1 MDGDGQTINLLRE
14 PTIEERLRIAAR
26 AERTAIS
33 TMMLD
38 GTADTDI
45 ITAAEGRAQLF
56 EAMADERMT
65 QRLAG
70 ATATP
75 TPSSCPTTWGSCSTP
90 RQASQCACSS
100 G

>member
-45 ITAAEGRAQLF
+45 ITAAEGRAQIF

-70 ATATP
+70 ALP
-75 TPSSCPTTWGSCSTP
+75 TRPPSTIIPTDGS
-90 RQASQCACSS
+90 RDL
-100 G
+100 